1 MNIVTP
7 FYALLAASVL
17 ASCGSSAQVK
27 EELFTQHVVLPP
39 NADLAEKV
47 SIASRLTPSEAQLA
61 WQQLELTAFIHYGM
75 NTFTGREWGDGSE
88 DPKLY
93 NPTNLDTDQWVKEL
107 SDAGFKMV
115 ILTAKHHDG
124 FCLWDTKTTEHSVR
138 FSPAWQD
145 GKGDVMAGLKSSC
158 DKYGMKLGVY
168 LSPWDRNNPSY
179 GTGEVYN
186 KLYLEQLRELLS
198 NYGQIDE
205 VWFDG
210 ANGEGPNGKKQIY
223 DWDAVLS
230 LIHELQPK
238 AVTAIMGTDV
248 RWVGNERGLGRETEW
263 SVTPLAPQSLPQA
276 DSIMTALG
284 IKPTSADLG
293 SRDLLVK
300 AGELFWYPSEV
311 DTSIRPGWFYHPTE
325 APKTL
330 ATLANIYFS
339 SVGMNST
346 LLLNIPPTPAGRLSD
361 EDVQRIREFGAFVK
375 AFNTSEITT
384 QKKPYAIDN
393 SAEKPVLT
401 IDIDPTKPFDAVML
415 QEDITKGQRIESF
428 DIEALVGDTWQ
439 PFGKGTTVGYKRI
452 IVADGGPLQAS
463 KIKVT
468 ITGRRGDVHHLRVG
482 AFKVPVLI
490 TEYAADE
497 PQGAPMGEGWEAS
510 ARSDKALSV
519 KLFTPFKG
527 FVFTPED
534 GNTVTR
540 YRVMDGKGNLI
551 QEDEFDNII
560 NNPIPRTIVFPRPME
575 GTLRI
580 LFLDNAGQSV
590 SIRTSGLS
598 FLK

>member
-1 MNIVTP
+1 MNLKLPVFAFITT
-7 FYALLAASVL
+7 SIL
-17 ASCGSSAQVK
+17 ASCGSSSQVK
-27 EELFTQHVVLPP
+27 EELFTQHVVFPTG
-39 NADLAEKV
+39 ADLEEKV
-47 SIASRLTPSEAQLA
+47 SIASRLVPSDTQLA

-93 NPTNLDTDQWVKEL
+93 NPTNLDTDQWVREL

-145 GKGDVMAGLKSSC
+145 GKGDVMASLRSSC

-179 GTGEVYN
+179 GTGEAYN

-198 NYGQIDE
+198 NYGRIDE

-230 LIHELQPK
+230 LIHKLQPR

-263 SVTPLAPQSLPQA
+263 SATPLAPQSLHQA
-276 DSIMTALG
+276 DSIMAALG

-293 SRDLLVK
+293 SRDLLAK

-325 APKTL
+325 EPKTL
-330 ATLANIYFS
+330 ATLVNIYFN

-346 LLLNIPPTPAGRLSD
+346 LLLNIPPTPEGRLSD
-361 EDVQRIREFGAFVK
+361 EDVQRIREFGAYVT

-384 QKKPYAIDN
+384 QRTPYSIDN
-393 SAEKPVLT
+393 SLEKPVLT
-401 IDIDPTKPFDAVML
+401 IDIDPSKPFDAVVL
-415 QEDITKGQRIESF
+415 QEDINRGQRIESF

-439 PFGKGTTVGYKRI
+439 FFGRGTTVGYKRI
-452 IVADGGPLQAS
+452 IITDGAPLRAS
-463 KIKVT
+463 KIRVT
-468 ITGRRGDVHHLRVG
+468 ITGRRGDVHNLRVG
-482 AFKVPVLI
+482 AFKVPAVI
-490 TEYAADE
+490 TEDAADE
-497 PQGAPMGEGWEAS
+497 PEGVPMGKGWEAS
-510 ARSDKALSV
+510 AESDNALSV
-519 KLFTPFKG
+519 KLSTPFRG
-527 FVFTPED
+527 FIFTPED

-575 GTLRI
+575 GALRI

-590 SIRTSGLS
+590 LVRTSGLS